1 MWGPVAILAPITL
14 PDQTRII
21 VRAPERK
28 DVKVTTETLPER
40 QVKLQIEID
49 EERQSKALEQA
60 YKKLAPRVRIR
71 GFRPGK
77 APRALIEKEIGHH
90 RLLDEAVDIILPEAY
105 REAIEQESLTP
116 VAQPTVE
123 LVSHEPIIFSATV
136 PLQPSIEL
144 NDYLS
149 IRVPREKKLVT
160 DEEVEKS
167 ITDLRRRYG
176 TLEPVDRPAQKGDIV
191 TGSIK
196 ATAEGVNL
204 VNQEEIEY
212 RLVEETLASLPG
224 LFELIVGLT
233 KGDEIEQTVTA
244 PEDFPDERLKG
255 KPIQY
260 QVSIKEIKEEK
271 LAEES
276 DEFAKEVSE
285 ELENMQALRER
296 VRQDLQKAQ
305 DDIDLREYESKV
317 LDALTELATVEFPP
331 VMVDHEVEHILEEQA
346 NLDPRDPR
354 AVDLYIQRM
363 GKSEQEV
370 KDSVR
375 PEAQLRLKRSLVLSK
390 FAEAEGIKVEDAD
403 VEAEIE
409 TMAASA
415 GEQAELIRTIF
426 RGEQGRQNI
435 ERQLLTRK
443 TFGRLVEIADQDGAK
458 ETEEPEKKPAPKA
471 RRSAPRKAE

>member
-1 MWGPVAILAPITL
+1 M
-14 PDQTRII
+14 
-21 VRAPERK
+21 
-28 DVKVTTETLPER
+28 KVTTETLPER

-49 EERQSKALEQA
+49 DEQQTEAMEKA

-90 RLLDEAVDIILPEAY
+90 RLLDEAMDIILPDAY
-105 REAIEQESLTP
+105 KAALEQEDLTP

-123 LVSHEPIIFSATV
+123 LVSHEPMVFSATV

-144 NDYLS
+144 NDYNA
-149 IRVPREKKLVT
+149 IRVEREKVSVS

-167 ITDLRRRYG
+167 MTDLRRRYG
-176 TLEPVDRPAQKGDIV
+176 TLEPVDRPAQKGDII
-191 TGSIK
+191 TGSIV
-196 ATAEGVNL
+196 ATAEDDINL

-212 RLVEETLASLPG
+212 RLVDETLASLPG
-224 LFELIVGLT
+224 LIEIIVGMT
-233 KGDEIEQTVTA
+233 KGDEVEQTVTA
-244 PEDFPDERLKG
+244 PEDFADERLKG
-255 KPIQY
+255 KPIVY
-260 QVSIKEIKEEK
+260 KVSVTEIKEEK
-271 LAEES
+271 LAEEN
-276 DEFAKEVSE
+276 DAFAKEVAE
-285 ELENMQALRER
+285 DLENVQALRDR
-296 VRQDLQKAQ
+296 VREDLQKAQ
-305 DDIDLREYESKV
+305 DDVNLRDYESKI
-317 LDALTELATVEFPP
+317 LDALTDLATVEFAP

-363 GKSEQEV
+363 GKSEEEV

-375 PEAQLRLKRSLVLSK
+375 PDAELRLKRSLVLSK
-390 FAEAEGIKVEDAD
+390 FAETEGIRIEDAD

-415 GEQAELIRTIF
+415 GEQADLIRTIF
-426 RGEQGRQNI
+426 NGEQGRQNI

-443 TFGRLVEIADQDGAK
+443 TFGRLVEIADADNSGTEA
-458 ETEEPEKKPAPKA
+458 ETPAKKPAAKS
-471 RRSAPRKAE
+471 RRTSPRKAE

>member
-1 MWGPVAILAPITL
+1 
-14 PDQTRII
+14 
-21 VRAPERK
+21 
-28 DVKVTTETLPER
+28 VKVTSETLPER

-49 EERQSKALEQA
+49 EEQQSEAMEKA

-90 RLLDEAVDIILPEAY
+90 RLLDEAMDIVLPDAY
-105 REAIEQESLTP
+105 KAALEQEDLTP

-123 LVSHEPIIFSATV
+123 LVSHEPMVFSATV

-144 NDYLS
+144 NDYQS
-149 IRVPREKKLVT
+149 IRVPREKTTVS

-167 ITDLRRRYG
+167 MTDLRRRYG

-191 TGSIK
+191 TGSIR
-196 ATAEGVNL
+196 ATAEENVNL

-212 RLVEETLASLPG
+212 RLVDETLASLPG
-224 LFELIVGLT
+224 LIDIIVGMS

-244 PEDFPDERLKG
+244 PEDWEDERLKG
-255 KPIQY
+255 KPIVY
-260 QVSIKEIKEEK
+260 KVSVTEIKEEK
-271 LAEES
+271 LAEE
-276 DEFAKEVSE
+276 DDAFAKEVSE
-285 ELENMQALRER
+285 DLENVQALRDR
-296 VRQDLQKAQ
+296 VREDLQKAQ
-305 DDIDLREYESKV
+305 DDANLREYESKV
-317 LDALTELATVEFPP
+317 LDALTDLATVEFAP
-331 VMVDHEVEHILEEQA
+331 VMVDHESEHILEEQA

-363 GKSEQEV
+363 GKSEEEV
-370 KDSVR
+370 KESVR
-375 PEAQLRLKRSLVLSK
+375 ADAQLRLKRSLVLST
-390 FAEAEGIKVEDAD
+390 FAEKEGIKVEDAD

-415 GEQAELIRTIF
+415 GEQADLIRTIF
-426 RGEQGRQNI
+426 NGEQGRQNI

-443 TFGRLVEIADQDGAK
+443 TFGRLVEIADADNSGA
-458 ETEEPEKKPAPKA
+458 EAEAPAKKPAAKS
-471 RRSAPRKAE
+471 RRTAPRKAE

>member
-1 MWGPVAILAPITL
+1 M
-14 PDQTRII
+14 
-21 VRAPERK
+21 
-28 DVKVTTETLPER
+28 KVTSETLPER

-49 EERQSKALEQA
+49 EEQQSEAMEKA

-90 RLLDEAVDIILPEAY
+90 RLLDEAMDIVLPDAY
-105 REAIEQESLTP
+105 KAALEQEDLTP

-123 LVSHEPIIFSATV
+123 LVSHEPMVFSATV

-144 NDYLS
+144 NDYQS
-149 IRVPREKKLVT
+149 IRVPREKTTVS

-167 ITDLRRRYG
+167 MTDLRRRYG

-191 TGSIK
+191 TGSIR
-196 ATAEGVNL
+196 ATAEENVNL

-212 RLVEETLASLPG
+212 RLVDETLASLPG
-224 LFELIVGLT
+224 LIDIIVGMS

-244 PEDFPDERLKG
+244 PEDWEDERLKG
-255 KPIQY
+255 KPIVY
-260 QVSIKEIKEEK
+260 KVSVTEIKEEK
-271 LAEES
+271 LAEE
-276 DEFAKEVSE
+276 DDAFAKEVSE
-285 ELENMQALRER
+285 DLENVQALRDR
-296 VRQDLQKAQ
+296 VREDLQKAQ
-305 DDIDLREYESKV
+305 DDANLREYESKV
-317 LDALTELATVEFPP
+317 LDALTDLATVEFAP
-331 VMVDHEVEHILEEQA
+331 VMVDHEIEHILEEQA

-363 GKSEQEV
+363 GKSEEEV
-370 KDSVR
+370 KESVR
-375 PEAQLRLKRSLVLSK
+375 ADAQLRLKRSLVLST
-390 FAEAEGIKVEDAD
+390 FAEKEGIKVEDAD

-415 GEQAELIRTIF
+415 GEQADLIRTIF
-426 RGEQGRQNI
+426 NGEQGRQNI

-443 TFGRLVEIADQDGAK
+443 TFGRLVEIADADNSGA
-458 ETEEPEKKPAPKA
+458 EAEAPAKKPAAKS
-471 RRSAPRKAE
+471 RRTAPRKAE

>member
-1 MWGPVAILAPITL
+1 
-14 PDQTRII
+14 
-21 VRAPERK
+21 
-28 DVKVTTETLPER
+28 VKVTSETLPER

-49 EERQSKALEQA
+49 EEQQSEAMEKA

-90 RLLDEAVDIILPEAY
+90 RLLDEAMDIVLPDAY
-105 REAIEQESLTP
+105 KAALEQEDLTP

-123 LVSHEPIIFSATV
+123 LVSHEPMVFSATV

-144 NDYLS
+144 NDYQS
-149 IRVPREKKLVT
+149 IRVPREKTTVS

-167 ITDLRRRYG
+167 MTDLRRRYG

-191 TGSIK
+191 TGSIR
-196 ATAEGVNL
+196 ATAEENVNL

-212 RLVEETLASLPG
+212 RLVDETLASLPG
-224 LFELIVGLT
+224 LIDIIVGMS

-244 PEDFPDERLKG
+244 PEDWEDERLKG
-255 KPIQY
+255 KPIVY
-260 QVSIKEIKEEK
+260 KVSVTEIKEEK
-271 LAEES
+271 LAEE
-276 DEFAKEVSE
+276 DDAFAKEVSE
-285 ELENMQALRER
+285 DLENVQALRDR
-296 VRQDLQKAQ
+296 VREDLQKAQ
-305 DDIDLREYESKV
+305 DDANLREYESKV
-317 LDALTELATVEFPP
+317 LDALTDLATVEFAP
-331 VMVDHEVEHILEEQA
+331 VMVDHEIEHILEEQA

-363 GKSEQEV
+363 GKSEEEV
-370 KDSVR
+370 KESVR
-375 PEAQLRLKRSLVLSK
+375 ADAQLRLKRSLVLST
-390 FAEAEGIKVEDAD
+390 FAEKEGIKVEDAD

-415 GEQAELIRTIF
+415 GEQADLIRTIF
-426 RGEQGRQNI
+426 NGEQGRQNI

-443 TFGRLVEIADQDGAK
+443 TFGRLVEIADADNSGA
-458 ETEEPEKKPAPKA
+458 EAEAPAKKPAAKS
-471 RRSAPRKAE
+471 RRTAPRKAE